1 MKLGGPSLQF
11 SIKTTNLSR
20 GNKSCRQDQKIIFHT
35 VKTNEQLNIKTKK
48 FSVPFIIS
56 KN

>member
-1 MKLGGPSLQF
+1 MKLGASSPQF

-20 GNKSCRQDQKIIFHT
+20 GNKSCREDQKIIFHT

-48 FSVPFIIS
+48 NFCPVY
-56 KN
+56 N